1 MKTVHWIVTLIVII
15 GAINWGLVGLFNYN
29 IVTALLGSMDW
40 LVKTVYIVVGVCGIL
55 LLFTSFLKKD

>member
-15 GAINWGLVGLFNYN
+15 GAINWGLVGLFEYN
-29 IVTALLGSMDW
+29 LVTALFGSMVW

-55 LLFTSFLKKD
+55 LLFTTFLAKD